1 VESTLVLSRRDGSII
16 CTTGRLYQDK
26 QSGFVGPSTSAGQP
40 SDSTSN
46 GSASAEPVNGQDLVS
61 DTQRVASQ
69 DTRVVTPAETL
80 AASIFGFVHSATL
93 LGRAIGTSHNNQE
106 SRDAARAGVFETVP
120 NPADDRKHPDDEGQ
134 STPREDQV
142 QLLRMRTR
150 RQEIIIYPDP
160 SYLCCVVQSV
170 GKQANG
176 AT

>member
-26 QSGFVGPSTSAGQP
+26 RSSVVEPSTSAGQP
-40 SDSTSN
+40 SDSTPN
-46 GSASAEPVNGQDLVS
+46 DSASAEPVNEQDLAS
-61 DTQRVASQ
+61 DTERVASQ
-69 DTRVVTPAETL
+69 GTRVITPAETL

-93 LGRAIGTSHNNQE
+93 LGRAIGTSHSSQE
-106 SRDAARAGVFETVP
+106 SQGAARAGVFESVS
-120 NPADDRKHPDDEGQ
+120 NPAGDRKHPDDESQ